1 MSWVRERCGSARQW
15 RAILGSGCALG
26 AIAVSLVASP
36 AATAATV
43 PYAYDMDKEAGFVMD
58 PNEHKRVGYVTAL
71 QFGSGTGSVLATDLK
86 VADPTKS
93 TTPPPTLNVVAVMS
107 RFEWNGAVGDP
118 LKIEAYVSQA
128 NAYKIKSR
136 FAQASALITGLPL
149 TFNYAVLNYDQ
160 ELKRWF
166 TQAKPTLAPVSTTVA
181 VSSLRPQVSVDL
193 NPVPAKDGIDV
204 NVYRLSFAAAA
215 PIGSE
220 PLTFQTTATK
230 QVSRPWGL
238 LHGGPVGET
247 EIALEPEAPP
257 AASPTPSTRCASARR
272 IVIHL
277 PRSWRRATVAVA
289 GRNVRVRR
297 LRGRLTATIDLRGS
311 KRATVTVTARG
322 SIATAARCDRS
333 AATTRA
339 ASSVPRPLC
348 LRRHRA
354 AAQAVHAQPP
364 VVLGRRHVADVV
376 AGVLVAT
383 GENVA
388 AANASVT

>member
-1 MSWVRERCGSARQW
+1 MSWVRERCRAHDW
-15 RAILGSGCALG
+15 RAVLGPGCALG
-26 AIAVSLVASP
+26 AIAASLLASP
-36 AATAATV
+36 AASAATV
-43 PYAYDMDKEAGFVMD
+43 PYAYDMDREAGFVMD

-71 QFGSGTGSVLATDLK
+71 QFGTGTGSVLATDLK

-107 RFEWNGAVGDP
+107 HFEWNGAVGDP

-136 FAQASALITGLPL
+136 FAQPSALITGLPL
-149 TFNYAVLNYDQ
+149 NFNYLAVNYDQ

-181 VSSLRPQVSVDL
+181 VSNLRPQVSVDL

-204 NVYRLSFAAAA
+204 NVYRLTFAAAA

-220 PLTFQTTATK
+220 PLTFQNTATK

-247 EIALEPEAPP
+247 EIALEPPA

-322 SIATAARCDRS
+322 IDRNG
-333 AATTRA
+333 RK
-339 ASSVPRPLC
+339 VRQV
-348 LRRHRA
+348 RRYH
-354 AAQAVHAQPP
+354 PC
-364 VVLGRRHVADVV
+364 
-376 AGVLVAT
+376 
-383 GENVA
+383 
-388 AANASVT
+388 SK